1 MFRRNESSVEKI
13 FAKKKKKTPVWQ
25 KLQDTKK
32 VSVFLLIYRWL
43 TLGLAFLFFAQ
54 VRPHTAIE
62 VSLQSA
68 YRIFFLVFLYN
79 LALTYFYIKTYRK
92 DLFHAFLIA
101 VDCLVAGLLLYFTG
115 GWRSPYYLYT
125 FSPALTAALFFK
137 VWGAIFS
144 ASALSLFYVLALK
157 FNGYTVQKIMEM
169 RVLDGYVANIFS
181 YFLVAG
187 FFVYPIMLLERLERV
202 DARLIKTKDKL
213 AETNTTYDIVN
224 KRLLVL
230 QEIGINLQS
239 ALDLNKILDI
249 VLNGITM
256 GLGFDRATLGF
267 VDEQDKVICDWISS
281 SSNFDD
287 KKVFEEEL
295 KDLRV
300 PLSKEGGVPAK
311 CVIEKK
317 HFNITKIL
325 GSPNENGL
333 AAGFNFS
340 PFAVVPLI
348 FKGEVDGVIEVDN
361 AYSKKLIA
369 DDDMHILTA
378 LASQAAIAINQARLY
393 VQLEKQVETLS
404 SLYKVAGVISSKLE
418 IKEVLN
424 TVVDQVKNITG
435 TGKAVLCLA
444 ERRRK
449 QFKLSEA
456 TMVVKGSRGE
466 HPETWWGKPME
477 NLTKEVMRT
486 MKPKVIPYEV
496 TDESSG
502 VSTKEW
508 LLCAPLVV
516 KEKCIGVLSTINSL
530 KNPFTDNDIK
540 ILVILSRLA
549 AVSIENARLV
559 ANAQRLVV
567 AEERGRIAKEMHD
580 GLAQSLFSIVLNL
593 EAGIQQLITDPEG
606 TKERLVQLQKLASRD
621 LKGIRQYIYDLQP
634 SALEEFGL
642 IEATRKRIEEITNVY
657 QTPINFSVI
666 RKRRPLPPA
675 VEGCLYRITQEA
687 LSNSIKH
694 AKAKEISVK
703 LSFRKDKVILSVED
717 NGRGFDVKKVLS
729 TVKSEN
735 KLGLM
740 GMMER
745 ANKIDGKCSIESQ
758 LGKGTKIRVMIP
770 VL

>member
-1 MFRRNESSVEKI
+1 LFRHNESSVEKSS
-13 FAKKKKKTPVWQ
+13 AEEEKKTPARQ

-43 TLGLAFLFFAQ
+43 TLGLAFLFFVQ
-54 VRPHTAIE
+54 VRPHTAIN
-62 VSLQSA
+62 VSLP
-68 YRIFFLVFLYN
+68 RIHLVFFLVLLYN
-79 LALTYFYIKTYRK
+79 LALTFFYIKTYRK
-92 DLFHAFLIA
+92 DFFQVSLIT
-101 VDCLVAGLLLYFTG
+101 VDCLIVGLLLYSTG

-137 VWGAIFS
+137 ERGALFS
-144 ASALSLFYVLALK
+144 ASALSLFYVLALN
-157 FNGYTVQKIMEM
+157 FNGYTVQRIMEM
-169 RVLDGYVANIFS
+169 RVLDDYLANIFS

-202 DARLIKTKDKL
+202 DTRLIKMKDKM

-267 VDEQDKVICDWISS
+267 VDEQDKVICDWMSS
-281 SSNFDD
+281 SSNLDD

-295 KDLRV
+295 KGLRV
-300 PLSKEGGVPAK
+300 PLSKEGGISAK
-311 CVIEKK
+311 CVIGKK
-317 HFNITKIL
+317 PFNITKIL

-333 AAGFNFS
+333 TAGFNFS

-348 FKGEVDGVIEVDN
+348 FKGEATGVIEVDN
-361 AYSKKLIA
+361 AYSKRLIT
-369 DDDMHILTA
+369 DDDMHILMA
-378 LASQAAIAINQARLY
+378 LASQAAIAINQARLHE
-393 VQLEKQVETLS
+393 QLQKQVETLS
-404 SLYKVAGVISSKLE
+404 SLYKVAEVMSSKLE
-418 IKEVLN
+418 IKEVLT
-424 TVVDQVKNITG
+424 TVVDQVKSITG

-444 ERRRK
+444 EGRRK

-477 NLTKEVMRT
+477 NLAKEVMRT
-486 MKPKVIPYEV
+486 MKSKVVPYEIS
-496 TDESSG
+496 DESSG
-502 VSTKEW
+502 VSKKEW

-530 KNPFTDNDIK
+530 ENPFTDNDIK

-567 AEERGRIAKEMHD
+567 AEERNRIAKEMHD
-580 GLAQSLFSIVLNL
+580 GLAQSLFSVVLNL
-593 EAGIQQLITDPEG
+593 EASIQQLTTDPEG

-634 SALEEFGL
+634 SALEKFGL

-675 VEGCLYRITQEA
+675 VEGCLYRIAQEA
-687 LSNSIKH
+687 LNNSIKH
-694 AKAKEISVK
+694 AEAKEISVK
-703 LSFRKDKVILSVED
+703 LSFRKDKITLSVED
-717 NGRGFDVKKVLS
+717 NGKGFDVKKVLS
-729 TVKSEN
+729 MVRSEN

-745 ANKIDGKCSIESQ
+745 VNKIDGKCSIESQ
-758 LGKGTKIRVMIP
+758 LGKGTKIRAIIP

>member
-1 MFRRNESSVEKI
+1 LFRRNESSVEKI
-13 FAKKKKKTPVWQ
+13 SAKKEKKTPTWQ

-43 TLGLAFLFFAQ
+43 TLGLVLFLFAQ
-54 VRPHTAIE
+54 ARPHTAIE
-62 VSLQSA
+62 VSLLSA
-68 YRIFFLVFLYN
+68 YRIFFLVLLYN

-92 DLFHAFLIA
+92 DFFHVSLIT
-101 VDCLVAGLLLYFTG
+101 VDCLIAGLLLYSTG

-137 VWGAIFS
+137 ERGAILS
-144 ASALSLFYVLALK
+144 ASALSLFYVLSHN
-157 FNGYTVQKIMEM
+157 FNGYTINKIIEM
-169 RVLDGYVANIFS
+169 RVLDNYLVGILS

-187 FFVYPIMLLERLERV
+187 FFAYPVMLLERLEGVR
-202 DARLIKTKDKL
+202 ARLVKTKDML
-213 AETNTTYDIVN
+213 SNTNTTYDIAN

-230 QEIGINLQS
+230 QEIGVNLQS
-239 ALDLNKILDI
+239 ALDLKRVLDI
-249 VLNGITM
+249 VLNGITA

-267 VDEQDKVICDWISS
+267 VDEQDKVICDWMSS
-281 SSNFDD
+281 SSNLDD

-295 KDLRV
+295 KGLRV

-311 CVIEKK
+311 CIIEKK
-317 HFNITKIL
+317 PFNITKIL

-333 AAGFNFS
+333 AASFNFS

-348 FKGEVDGVIEVDN
+348 FKGEVAGVIEVDN
-361 AYSKKLIA
+361 AYSKRLIS
-369 DDDMHILTA
+369 DNDIRILTA
-378 LASQAAIAINQARLY
+378 LASQAAIAINQARLHE
-393 VQLEKQVETLS
+393 QLEKQVETLS
-404 SLYKVAGVISSKLE
+404 SLHEVAGVISSKLE

-424 TVVDQVKNITG
+424 TVVDQVKSITG
-435 TGKAVLCLA
+435 TGKTVLCLV
-444 ERRRK
+444 EGRRK

-466 HPETWWGKPME
+466 HPETWWEKPME
-477 NLTKEVMRT
+477 ILAREVMRT
-486 MKPKVIPYEV
+486 MKPKVVPYEV
-496 TDESSG
+496 TDESSS
-502 VSTKEW
+502 VSKREW

-530 KNPFTDNDIK
+530 ENPFTDNDIK

-549 AVSIENARLV
+549 AVAIENAKLV
-559 ANAQRLVV
+559 AHAQRLVV
-567 AEERGRIAKEMHD
+567 SEERSRIAKEMHD

-593 EAGIQQLITDPEG
+593 EAAIQQLTTDPKG
-606 TKERLVQLQKLASRD
+606 TKERLIQLQKLASRD
-621 LKGIRQYIYDLQP
+621 LKGVRQYIYDLQP
-634 SALEEFGL
+634 SALEKFGL
-642 IEATRKRIEEITNVY
+642 IEALRKRIEEITNMY
-657 QTPINFSVI
+657 HIPINYSVI

-675 VEGCLYRITQEA
+675 VEGCFYRVTQEA
-687 LSNSIKH
+687 LNNSIKH
-694 AKAKEISVK
+694 AEAKEISVK
-703 LSFRKDKVILSVED
+703 LSFGKDKVTLSVED
-717 NGRGFDVKKVLS
+717 NGKGFDVKKVLS

-745 ANKIDGKCSIESQ
+745 VNKIDGKCSTESQ
-758 LGKGTKIRVMIP
+758 LGQGTKIRAMIP